1 MNRFEWVN
9 PTSIEQAVEL
19 LGDGAVVKAGG
30 VDLMDLLKEHII
42 EPTRL
47 INLRGVRGLDE
58 ISDGDDGLRLGPL
71 VTLARLAESPE
82 VRGRYRALADAAGHA
97 ATPQIRNA
105 ATVGGNLLQRPRCWY
120 FRSEDFVCK
129 KKGGSSCFALAPT
142 GENAYH
148 AVFDN
153 GVCAAVHPSATAAAL
168 VALGARVRIEGAR
181 GRRELAL
188 EELLVGPET
197 DVRRENDLAADE
209 LIAEIVVPAPAAGAS
224 SAYIKQ
230 GEKESYD
237 WPLVE
242 VAVALERRGSVCDKA
257 SIVVGAVAP
266 IPRRARAAEAALV
279 GKRIDETSARAAA
292 RAATAGATPLSGNG
306 YKVKLIETIVRRTIL
321 AAGSAS

>member
-1 MNRFEWVN
+1 
-9 PTSIEQAVEL
+9 
-19 LGDGAVVKAGG
+19 VVKAGG
-30 VDLMDLLKEHII
+30 VELMDLLKEHLL

-47 INLRGVRGLDE
+47 INLRGVRGLDQ
-58 ISDGDDGLRLGPL
+58 IAGGDDGLRLGPL
-71 VTLARLAESPE
+71 VTLAQLAASDE

-129 KKGGSSCFALAPT
+129 KKGGASCFALAPT

-181 GRRELAL
+181 GSREPAL
-188 EELLVGPET
+188 EELLVGPEA
-197 DVRRENDLAADE
+197 DVRRENNLAADE

-242 VAVALERRGSVCDKA
+242 VAVALERRGGVCERA

-266 IPRRARAAEAALV
+266 IPRRARAAQAALV
-279 GKRIDETSARAAA
+279 GKRVDETSARAAA
-292 RAATAGATPLSGNG
+292 RAATTGATPLSGNG